1 MLIDGDIFPWAR
13 TLLQIRQPQQQ
24 RRKGESRWGLGA
36 VRISEATFEVV
47 AQVSPAHVRRV
58 GFDRVTDE
66 KGERWVWVDA
76 AVVERLRDPRR
87 PDDSDVDVI
96 LRLAE
101 MVKER
106 RPVPQEAVS
115 RRM

>member
-1 MLIDGDIFPWAR
+1 
-13 TLLQIRQPQQQ
+13 
-24 RRKGESRWGLGA
+24 
-36 VRISEATFEVV
+36 
-47 AQVSPAHVRRV
+47 V
-58 GFDRVTDE
+58 GFDHVTHE

-101 MVKER
+101 MVKGH
-106 RPVPQEAVS
+106 RPVPQAPIQLPL
-115 RRM
+115 RPPPRPHD